1 MSCRAMQDQLPSLL
15 EGDVSAPEAH
25 DLQLHLG
32 SCEACSSRM
41 EALRRSR
48 VQLTALLRTLPVKQA
63 PQELSIRL
71 RVAASYEIE
80 RTFGRGDFSS
90 SARRWWTRVRLS
102 MRDLMRPLA
111 LPAAGG
117 LLSSVASFT
126 MLASTLTIPQ
136 QVTMN
141 DIPLVFTTQVQ
152 VDELSPFGFTGHDV
166 VMELT
171 IDKHGKVANYA
182 AHGEVTRA
190 DMRELGNLILFTS
203 FAPATVFGQPTSGKI
218 LLKSHRIN
226 VRG

>member
-1 MSCRAMQDQLPSLL
+1 MSCRAVQDQLPSLL
-15 EGDVSAPEAH
+15 EGDVPEAESH
-25 DLQLHLG
+25 QLRLHL
-32 SCEACSSRM
+32 EACKDCASRM
-41 EALRRSR
+41 EEVRRSR
-48 VQLTALLRTLPVKQA
+48 AQLTALLRTLPVRPA
-63 PQELSIRL
+63 PQDLSTRL

-102 MRDLMRPLA
+102 MHDLMRPLA

-136 QVTMN
+136 QLAIN

-152 VDELSPFGFTGHDV
+152 VDQLSPFGFTGHNV
-166 VMELT
+166 VIELT
-171 IDKHGKVANYA
+171 IDKHGQIANYKA
-182 AHGEVTRA
+182 QGAVTRA

-218 LLKSHRIN
+218 LLRSHRIN